1 MTGIRVFNS
10 IMLRRATLEGC
21 VAMATVIG
29 SSRFPWGGVL
39 LSLLWCLVVDELI
52 VMLSGCGIY
61 FQDYADDICLLVVG
75 KFPNIVSGLMQ

>member
-1 MTGIRVFNS
+1 M
-10 IMLRRATLEGC
+10 
-21 VAMATVIG
+21 
-29 SSRFPWGGVL
+29 L